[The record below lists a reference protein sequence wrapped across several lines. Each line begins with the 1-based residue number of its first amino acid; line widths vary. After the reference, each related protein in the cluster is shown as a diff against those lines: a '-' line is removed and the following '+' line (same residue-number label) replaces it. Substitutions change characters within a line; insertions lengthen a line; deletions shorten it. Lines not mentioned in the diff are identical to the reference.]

1 MNLLEQV
8 LIQSNDMLFTLSKL
22 DYFSIHD
29 GKKIFI
35 ELGKYLF
42 LQKNEIL

>member
-1 MNLLEQV
+1 
-8 LIQSNDMLFTLSKL
+8 MLFTMSKW
-22 DYFSIHD
+22 DCFPIHE